1 MNSELLLDL
10 KVINELT
17 EILEDEFF
25 ELFILFK
32 ENSKLNIEQLKM
44 AHEEN
49 SIDELRKYTHILK
62 GSSGNLGLT
71 GIYELM
77 IDIEIRL
84 EDNNADVSS
93 LIAELEPKY
102 DATLKALIANN
113 ILVE

>member
-32 ENSKLNIEQLKM
+32 ENSRLNIEQLKM
-44 AHEEN
+44 AHKEN

-71 GIYELM
+71 GIYNLM
-77 IDIEIRL
+77 IDIETRL
-84 EDNNADVSS
+84 KDNNEDVSS
-93 LIAELEPKY
+93 LIAELEPMY